1 MRIAVIILAAS
12 FIPGGFAPADPPAGQ
27 TNVTRDWPQWRGP
40 ARDGIVPATAAP
52 DAWPSALKAA
62 WRVEIGE
69 GYSSPVVAGGR
80 IYVHSRRDP
89 AELVTALNLA
99 DGKVAWQKTYEAPY
113 AKNSYAKGMAK
124 GPNATPLVADGR
136 LFTLGATGR
145 LVAWDAAT
153 GKELWAQDYSASVDF
168 SKLFCGTAA
177 SPLIVNGNLV
187 VQVGSDIHGGR
198 ILALD
203 PATGA
208 TRWTWKGLGPG
219 YASPVVIDVAKVRQ
233 IVTMTNGSVVGLD
246 AATGR
251 QLWTAPFPD
260 EWHENIVTPIWTGSA
275 LVVSGTRQGTHA
287 YQIARD
293 GEAWKATQLWKNA
306 DVTMYM
312 SSPVAGDGLLYG
324 MSAKRRGQYV
334 ALDAK
339 TGAVK
344 WATEGREGEH
354 ASILLTPKH
363 VVFLSNK
370 GVMSIVRRGTA
381 TFEAEKKYDNLAG
394 AGETGAVPVFSG
406 RDVIVR
412 DAGGVSRYSGL

>member
-1 MRIAVIILAAS
+1 MRIAVIILAAL
-12 FIPGGFAPADPPAGQ
+12 FASGQ

-40 ARDGIVPATAAP
+40 ARDGIVPAGAAP
-52 DAWPSALKAA
+52 DAWPAGLKPA

-80 IYVHSRRDP
+80 IYAHSRRDP
-89 AELVTALNLA
+89 AEVVTALNLA
-99 DGKVAWQKTYEAPY
+99 DGEVVWQKTYEAPY
-113 AKNSYAKGMAK
+113 AKNSYARRMAK
-124 GPNATPLVADGR
+124 GPNATPLVSDGR
-136 LFTLGATGR
+136 LFTIGATGR

-153 GKELWAQDYSASVDF
+153 GKELWAQDYSSSVDF

-177 SPLIVNGNLV
+177 SPLLVNGALV

-219 YASPVVIDVAKVRQ
+219 YASPVVIEAAGVRQ
-233 IVTMTNGSVVGLD
+233 IVTMTNGSIVGLD

-251 QLWTAPFPD
+251 ELWTSPFPA
-260 EWHENIVTPIWTGSA
+260 EFHENIVTPVWTGST
-275 LVVSGTRQGTHA
+275 LVVSSTEQGTHA
-287 YQIARD
+287 YSVARE
-293 GEAWKATQLWKNA
+293 GQAWKVTQLWKNA

-312 SSPVAGDGLLYG
+312 SSPVLGDGVLYG

-334 ALDAK
+334 ALDVK
-339 TGAVK
+339 TGATK

-354 ASILLTPKH
+354 ASILLTPAH

-370 GVMSIVRRGTA
+370 GVMSVVRRGA
-381 TFEAEKKYDNLAG
+381 AAFEAEKKYDNLAG
-394 AGETGAVPVFSG
+394 AGETWAVPVFAG

-412 DAGGVSRYSGL
+412 DAGGLSRFRGM

>member
-1 MRIAVIILAAS
+1 MRIAVIILAAL
-12 FIPGGFAPADPPAGQ
+12 FASGQ
-27 TNVTRDWPQWRGP
+27 TNVTRDWTQWRGP

-52 DAWPSALKAA
+52 DAWPASLQPA

-80 IYVHSRRDP
+80 IYTHSRRDP
-89 AELVTALNLA
+89 AEVVTALNLA
-99 DGKVAWQKTYEAPY
+99 DGKVVWQKTYAAPY

-136 LFTLGATGR
+136 LFTIGATGR

-153 GKELWAQDYSASVDF
+153 GNELWAQDYSSSVDF

-177 SPLIVNGNLV
+177 SPLIVNGALV

-219 YASPVVIDVAKVRQ
+219 YASPVVIEAAGVRQ
-233 IVTMTNGSVVGLD
+233 IITMTNGSIVGLD

-251 QLWTAPFPD
+251 ELWTSPFLAD
-260 EWHENIVTPIWTGSA
+260 FHENIVTPVWTGST
-275 LVVSGTRQGTHA
+275 LVVSSTQQGTHA

-293 GEAWKATQLWKNA
+293 GQTWNATELWKNA
-306 DVTMYM
+306 EVTMYM
-312 SSPVAGDGLLYG
+312 SSPVQGDGLLYG

-339 TGAVK
+339 TGATR

-370 GVMSIVRRGTA
+370 GVMSIVRRGAA
-381 TFEAEKKYDNLAG
+381 TFEAEKTYDNLAG
-394 AGETGAVPVFSG
+394 AGETWAVPVFAG

-412 DAGGVSRYSGL
+412 DAGGVSRFAGK

>member
-1 MRIAVIILAAS
+1 MRIAVIILAGLFAS
-12 FIPGGFAPADPPAGQ
+12 GQ

-52 DAWPSALKAA
+52 DAWPAALKSA

-69 GYSSPVVAGGR
+69 GYSSPVVAAGR
-80 IYVHSRRDP
+80 IYTHSRRDP
-89 AELVTALNLA
+89 AEVVTALNLA
-99 DGKVAWQKTYEAPY
+99 DGKVVWQKTYAAPY

-136 LFTLGATGR
+136 LFTIGATGR

-153 GKELWAQDYSASVDF
+153 GKELWAQDYSSSVDF

-177 SPLIVNGNLV
+177 SPLIVNGALV

-198 ILALD
+198 LLALD

-219 YASPVVIDVAKVRQ
+219 YASPVVIEAAGVRQ
-233 IVTMTNGSVVGLD
+233 IVTMTNGSIVGLD

-251 QLWTAPFPD
+251 ELWTSPFTAD
-260 EWHENIVTPIWTGSA
+260 FHENIVTPVWTGST
-275 LVVSGTRQGTHA
+275 LVVSSMQQGTQA
-287 YQIARD
+287 YQIARE
-293 GEAWKATQLWKNA
+293 GQAWKATELWKNA

-312 SSPVAGDGLLYG
+312 SSPVLGDGVLYG

-339 TGAVK
+339 TGATK

-370 GVMSIVRRGTA
+370 GVMSVVRRGA
-381 TFEAEKKYDNLAG
+381 AAFEAEKKYENLAG
-394 AGETGAVPVFSG
+394 AGETWAVPVFAG

-412 DAGGVSRYSGL
+412 DAGGVSRFSGS